1 MGYNSTEKI
10 AHLSEIQL
18 EPDVLYFY
26 LLNLAAFLEG
36 LRE

>member
-1 MGYNSTEKI
+1 MRHNSTEKI
-10 AHLSEIQL
+10 AHFSEIQL
-18 EPDVLYFY
+18 ELDVLYVY

>member
-1 MGYNSTEKI
+1 MGHNSTEKI

-18 EPDVLYFY
+18 EPDALYFY